1 MLSRFGPRTLLEAV
15 FLIAV
20 PIVIAVAGFG
30 AITIIGGS
38 ALAYLLVLAVEIIES
53 REPGRARRPAA
64 PARERRPRP
73 AEAEPEAVAAVE
85 PVPAAPSEHVRVVQ
99 RAEPQPESEPQPA
112 PPAAD
117 QEPEPVSVESQPAP
131 EPEPVGA
138 ALEPERPSVAAAPE
152 PQPEPE
158 PEPAPAAAEPSPVVP
173 IGVGSAPRRWNLWQ
187 IEELVKANAGADPV
201 VDDERNYLLLYLRDF
216 ADPSGELP
224 LDFDG
229 LVRES
234 FGDLVGVR

>member
-1 MLSRFGPRTLLEAV
+1 MLTRFGPRTLVEAA

-20 PIVIAVAGFG
+20 PIVVAVAGFG

-53 REPGRARRPAA
+53 RDPGYTPRRPRRTREPRPAPAA
-64 PARERRPRP
+64 PEP
-73 AEAEPEAVAAVE
+73 AAIVE
-85 PVPAAPSEHVRVVQ
+85 PAAAAKPDHVRVVP
-99 RAEPQPESEPQPA
+99 REEPGPATAA
-112 PPAAD
+112 PPEPIAA
-117 QEPEPVSVESQPAP
+117 EP
-131 EPEPVGA
+131 EPEPV
-138 ALEPERPSVAAAPE
+138 VV
-152 PQPEPE
+152 QPEPE
-158 PEPAPAAAEPSPVVP
+158 PEPEPAQPPLAAAPEPEPEPESEVVSEPEASSVVP
-173 IGVGSAPRRWNLWQ
+173 IGVGAAPRRWNLWQ
-187 IEELVKANAGADPV
+187 LEELVKANAGVDPV
-201 VDDERNYLLLYLRDF
+201 VDEERNYLLLYLRDF